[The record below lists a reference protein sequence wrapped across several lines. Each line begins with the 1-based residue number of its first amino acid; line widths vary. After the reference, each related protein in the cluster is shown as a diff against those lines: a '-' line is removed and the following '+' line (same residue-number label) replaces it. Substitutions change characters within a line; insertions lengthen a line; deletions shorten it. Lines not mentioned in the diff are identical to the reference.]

1 MGPSRRHAKASG
13 RAARASMRSVLRLV
27 SRCVGEAN
35 SGISRYAARMRIRPV
50 LRLIPAVSTA
60 IVFAMSPAGAQQHS
74 IPLVQATQVGK
85 AFFPPGDT
93 PAGGNGQPVDGIQG
107 LSQEMLA
114 VHVHAHLSLFYRGEQ
129 IAVPLGIGIVKP
141 LRVVNGFAG
150 GGALYWLHTHDATG
164 IIHVESPDARPYTLG
179 DFFDIWGR
187 GLGRNDVA
195 GLQGPV
201 HAFVDGRPYAG
212 DLRAIVLTAHEQIT
226 LEVGAPVVAPPV
238 YTFPT
243 GL

>member
-1 MGPSRRHAKASG
+1 
-13 RAARASMRSVLRLV
+13 
-27 SRCVGEAN
+27 
-35 SGISRYAARMRIRPV
+35 
-50 LRLIPAVSTA
+50 
-60 IVFAMSPAGAQQHS
+60 MSPSTRSGPRLPIVLWAAAVLATGPVGAEQRS
-74 IPLVQATQVGK
+74 IPLVQATQIGK
-85 AFFPPGDT
+85 TQFPPGDT

-114 VHVHAHLSLFYRGEQ
+114 VHIHAHLSLFYRGEQ

-141 LRVVNGFAG
+141 LRIVNGFAG
-150 GGALYWLHTHDATG
+150 GAALYWLHTHDATG

-187 GLGRNDVA
+187 GLGNNDVA
-195 GLQGPV
+195 GLQGKV
-201 HAFVDGRPYAG
+201 RAFVDGRPYTG

-226 LEVGAPVVAPPV
+226 LEVGEPVVTPPV
-238 YTFPT
+238 YTFPA

>member
-1 MGPSRRHAKASG
+1 MHISSG
-13 RAARASMRSVLRLV
+13 RRL
-27 SRCVGEAN
+27 
-35 SGISRYAARMRIRPV
+35 
-50 LRLIPAVSTA
+50 LPAVLA
-60 IVFAMSPAGAQQHS
+60 GLIIVATPVIAQQRA
-74 IPLVQATQVGK
+74 IPLVQATQIGK
-85 AFFPPGDT
+85 TQFPPGDT

-114 VHVHAHLSLFYRGEQ
+114 VHIHAHLSLFYRGEQ

-150 GGALYWLHTHDATG
+150 GAALYWLHTHDATG

-187 GLGRNDVA
+187 SLGKNDVA

-201 HAFVDGRPYAG
+201 HAFIDGQPYTG

-226 LEVGAPVVAPPV
+226 LEVGEPVVTPPV
-238 YTFPT
+238 YTFPA

>member
-1 MGPSRRHAKASG
+1 MGPSRRHVKASG

-60 IVFAMSPAGAQQHS
+60 IVFAMSPAGAQQRS

>member
-1 MGPSRRHAKASG
+1 MLFHMGI
-13 RAARASMRSVLRLV
+13 RSVRRMIAAGVAALV
-27 SRCVGEAN
+27 V
-35 SGISRYAARMRIRPV
+35 
-50 LRLIPAVSTA
+50 
-60 IVFAMSPAGAQQHS
+60 AMAPAGAQQRA

-85 AFFPPGDT
+85 TFFPPGDT

-141 LRVVNGFAG
+141 LRIVNGFAG
-150 GGALYWLHTHDATG
+150 GAALYWLHTHDATG

-179 DFFDIWGR
+179 EFFDIWGR
-187 GLGRNDVA
+187 SLGKTDVA
-195 GLQGPV
+195 GMQGRV

-226 LEVGAPVVAPPV
+226 LEVGEPVVAPPV
-238 YTFPT
+238 YTFPS